1 MKKDNPQQDEDI
13 NLIKIIEELWI
24 GKLII
29 IIFII
34 LFTLGGYYY
43 ASSKPNQ
50 YNISSPFWYGKSSA
64 FIDFIPINDIL
75 KENELY
81 LSRDNPNGYKI
92 DSNSVFDMFVNEF
105 NDYDEITT
113 ILQEDEY
120 VKEELK
126 NLTNYEKE
134 EELLEFA
141 KSFQILKSKDR
152 SGLLISADFSIDW
165 HNAEV
170 GIIILNKSLDLIL
183 TNLKQNLIND
193 IEKIATFIDLKN
205 QREVEGLRVALQ
217 IIEEQS
223 ALYNTNAKIQE
234 LLMASDYF
242 EIKERIL
249 SFEGD
254 FSSSH
259 LRTALNVIKNFNKA
273 DLIDYNTL
281 IATKKSQNNMSRD
294 LSLSIILGLIIGT
307 LYVLTQNS
315 IRNRKIK

>member
-1 MKKDNPQQDEDI
+1 MKKNNPQQAEDI
-13 NLIKIIEELWI
+13 NLINVIEELWN
-24 GKLII
+24 GKWII

-34 LFTLGGYYY
+34 IFTLAGYFY
-43 ASSKPNQ
+43 SNSKPTK
-50 YNISSPFWYGKSSA
+50 YNVIIPFWYGKSSA

-81 LSRDNPNGYKI
+81 LSKTNPNGYKI

-152 SGLLISADFSIDW
+152 SGSLISVDFSIDW